1 MTQKELLGLI
11 LTTVALMMFSTGFVI
26 ALS

>member
-11 LTTVALMMFSTGFVI
+11 LATIALMMFSTGFVI
-26 ALS
+26 AMG

>member
-11 LTTVALMMFSTGFVI
+11 LTAVALMMFSTGFVI